1 MRKSLVNSLL
11 SYCEDPTFCMLCGDL
26 GFNALE
32 PLQEQLGD
40 RFINAGIA
48 EQNMISV
55 SAGLAH
61 SGMKPWIYSI
71 SPFIYARAFEQIR
84 NDVCLHNLH
93 VCFIGSGAGYG
104 YGINGPTH
112 HALEDCGTMS
122 SLQNM
127 TVYVPSFT
135 KDFDSLTSIMMNIH
149 SPAYLRLGRDE
160 IGDSFVPPAFN
171 NYRKLIDGAYGLILA
186 LGGIVGSVLDVFLK
200 TKRHPSIWSCGK
212 LPVQFEEIPSELIKE
227 IHTQPYLFIIEDHV
241 SVGGLGEQFIKCLL
255 ENGVSP
261 KKFYHR
267 RANGYS
273 SGLYGSQDFY
283 RKESNL
289 NRESI
294 LNFVKNII

>member
-1 MRKSLVNSLL
+1 MCRPSRHCLKEVPLYLSLIHIS
-11 SYCEDPTFCMLCGDL
+11 FCMLCGDL

-32 PLQEQLGD
+32 PLKERLKD

-84 NDVCLHNLH
+84 NDICLHNLH

-127 TVYVPSFT
+127 KVYVPSFT
-135 KDFDSLTSIMMNIH
+135 QDFDSLTSIMMNIH

-160 IGDSFVPPAFN
+160 IGDSFAPPIFD
-171 NYRKLIDGAYGLILA
+171 NYRC
-186 LGGIVGSVLDVFLK
+186 V
-200 TKRHPSIWSCGK
+200 
-212 LPVQFEEIPSELIKE
+212 
-227 IHTQPYLFIIEDHV
+227 
-241 SVGGLGEQFIKCLL
+241 
-255 ENGVSP
+255 
-261 KKFYHR
+261 
-267 RANGYS
+267 
-273 SGLYGSQDFY
+273 
-283 RKESNL
+283 
-289 NRESI
+289 
-294 LNFVKNII
+294 